1 MRAVCDLLQFWR
13 HNKRISI
20 CGTWSLS
27 SVRAQSG
34 LWTRRCWSSPKTVVT
49 WLPFCSP
56 GPKLQSP
63 CLLLLHLKRAC
74 GHPREEARHPSH
86 PRALAS
92 LRSVGFQSC
101 GRDPRR
107 KPCACAIKWANAA
120 IRTADSN
127 MRVAIQ
133 NRMARLAEDLIQ
145 PVNMRRL
152 RTDLGIFRKVFHSP
166 VQRFSLSSLIHS
178 QSMQRRFH
186 QRILRLC
193 SPNSRLHQQWR
204 QCNTSLKQFQDSR
217 MRIHHLFHFHRH
229 LHHHPISFHENHIT
243 LAKHCCSHGR
253 VRERE
258 FFWRFVAGTL
268 AHFRLQ
274 WKIWDFQHCPLIS
287 CWTQGWTS
295 STTPSTSSF

>member
-1 MRAVCDLLQFWR
+1 MSFCRAGWIVRAVCDLLQFWR

-120 IRTADSN
+120 IRTAASN
-127 MRVAIQ
+127 MRAVIR
-133 NRMARLAEDLIQ
+133 NRTAPLAEDLIQ
-145 PVNMRRL
+145 PVSMRRL
-152 RTDLGIFRKVFHSP
+152 HTDLGFLRRWFHIL
-166 VQRFSLSSLIHS
+166 VQRFSLSSLS
-178 QSMQRRFH
+178 YNQPMQRSFH
-186 QRILRLC
+186 QRILRMC
-193 SPNSRLHQQWR
+193 GRNSRLHHQLR
-204 QCNTSLKQFQDSR
+204 PCSVILKHFQGSR
-217 MRIHHLFHFHRH
+217 MRFQHFFHFHLHRH
-229 LHHHPISFHENHIT
+229 NHTIPFHENLTT
-243 LAKHCCSHGR
+243 LAKHCCSHGLA
-253 VRERE
+253 RERE
-258 FFWRFVAGTL
+258 FFWTYVAGTL
-268 AHFRLQ
+268 ALFQLQ
-274 WKIWDFQHCPLIS
+274 WNTLAFQHCP
-287 CWTQGWTS
+287 
-295 STTPSTSSF
+295 STSC